1 MSTDQ
6 ICLQLNGMGP
16 ELEAIE
22 GFIHDLVEAQAASS
36 SPNHV
41 AVSSWDGELTYA
53 QLENYA
59 WKLAW
64 HLKSCCDVGPDVL
77 VPICIEKPMW
87 TIV

>member
-6 ICLQLNGMGP
+6 ICLQLNGKGP
-16 ELEAIE
+16 EPEAIQ
-22 GFIHDLVEAQAASS
+22 GFIHDLVEAQAAS

-53 QLENYA
+53 QLESYA
-59 WKLAW
+59 SKLAW

-77 VPICIEKPMW
+77 VPICMEKSLW